1 MSATGLVYVEI
12 AGAGLLGLDGGALD
26 ALRLQSLAL
35 PDNRLHR
42 LPEKTF
48 RYKTEYEYQLYF
60 VKILQL
66 YVMCM
71 QCKCINICL
80 MIVLCSY
87 LFITYMFKTNH
98 LPHLSWFKSFH

>member
-1 MSATGLVYVEI
+1 MLDINRLNSIYMIKINIYLIEMSATGLVYVEI

-48 RYKTEYEYQLYF
+48 RYVTKY
-60 VKILQL
+60 
-66 YVMCM
+66 
-71 QCKCINICL
+71 
-80 MIVLCSY
+80 
-87 LFITYMFKTNH
+87 
-98 LPHLSWFKSFH
+98 